1 MKKLKLRDIIKNITT
16 DSNYNIDIDVNGVS
30 IDTRT
35 INKGDIFIALKG
47 KIYDGHNFIKVA
59 EQKGACAIISS
70 EKIDSSLPVIMVK
83 DTLKAL
89 QQLASYYRH
98 SLENLKVIAVTGSN
112 GKTTTKNMVSTVL
125 SSKYKVFSTDR
136 NYNNEIG
143 LPMSIFEIDDTYE
156 FAVLEM
162 GMNHLGEIK
171 TLSDIAKPDIAVV
184 TNIGKAHIGNL
195 VSQENILQAKLEI
208 TSGLKNNGTLIL
220 SSDDK
225 FLKNIKSEK
234 FKVLFVG
241 CNSLS
246 NNYLCATNIES
257 NNNSINFEVEYQNK
271 IFSCSIPVLGKHNVI
286 NSLIAICCGE
296 HFGINIE
303 NSIKSLQHYLPSP
316 MRCEKSEING
326 ITIIKDYYNSSP
338 ESVKCA
344 IEVLSKYKTNG
355 KKIAILG
362 QMSELGLES
371 ENEHFNLGDLCKDK
385 KISHS
390 FFIGKDFKCFE
401 NGVETNCTCY
411 NENERIYFLESIRKY
426 IEEKNITSG
435 DIILIKGS
443 RNMKMEEIYEC
454 LRSYLNSLNNN
465 INLSTQSDTRLYV
478 DVNAI
483 KFNYSQIQKFV
494 GEKIELLPMV
504 KANAYGA
511 GSNIISNI
519 FQNSTYLAVAD
530 IQEANCIK
538 NILPNSNIIIIYQPR
553 FEDIQEIVNMNF
565 IPAISDIDFAK
576 QLDKVARLQNK
587 IIRIHVEV
595 NTGHSRLGIDIENV
609 TKFAQEILK
618 LKNIKVEGIFMHYSS
633 ADSYDDSDI
642 EFTNMQTSLFDKA
655 ISDFEN
661 IYGNVKYK
669 HACAGAALFNQEAK
683 LHNMVRP
690 GYILYGY
697 YPNEEIRKKIILKPS
712 LRLTSTILQIREV
725 DENTPISYNRRF
737 ITKRKSKIA
746 TVSIGYSDGLPRKL
760 FNIKNKNNG
769 CFIINGQRAPIVGNI
784 CMDLTMIDITDIRG
798 NIKVGDEVAIFDNSN
813 VTIEEIAD
821 ICDTIGYE
829 IISQISDKTPR
840 IEVF

>member
-1 MKKLKLRDIIKNITT
+1 MKKLKLKNIIKNINTHS
-16 DSNYNIDIDVNGVS
+16 DYNGDILVHGVS

-35 INKGDIFIALKG
+35 INKDDIFIALKG
-47 KIYDGHNFIKVA
+47 KNYNGHDFIKVA
-59 EQKGACAIISS
+59 EQKEACAIISS

-89 QQLASYYRH
+89 QELALYYRN

-171 TLSDIAKPDIAVV
+171 TLSNIAKPDVAII

-195 VSQENILQAKLEI
+195 ISQENILQAKLEI
-208 TSGLKNNGTLIL
+208 TSGLKNNGILIL
-220 SSDDK
+220 NSDDK
-225 FLKNIKSEK
+225 FLKKIKSEN

-246 NNYLCATNIES
+246 NNYLCAGNIES
-257 NNNSINFEVEYQNK
+257 NNNSINFEVKYQNK
-271 IFSCSIPVLGKHNVI
+271 IFPCSIPVLGKHNTI
-286 NSLIAICCGE
+286 NALTAICCGV

-303 NSIKSLQHYLPSP
+303 DSVRSLQHYLSSP

-338 ESVKCA
+338 ESVECA
-344 IEVLSKYKTNG
+344 IETLSKYKTDG

-371 ENEHFNLGDLCKDK
+371 ESEHFNLGNLCKNK
-385 KISHS
+385 RISHS
-390 FFIGKDFKCFE
+390 FFIGKDFKSFE
-401 NGVETNCTCY
+401 NGIKNDCTCY
-411 NENERIYFLESIRKY
+411 SENEKIYFLESIRKY
-426 IEEKNITSG
+426 IEEKNINSG
-435 DIILIKGS
+435 DVILIKGS
-443 RNMKMEEIYEC
+443 RSMKMEEIYEY
-454 LRSYLNSLNNN
+454 LRSYLTSFRNN
-465 INLSTQSDTRLYV
+465 INSHTQSDTRLYV

-511 GSNIISNI
+511 DSNIISNI
-519 FQNSTYLAVAD
+519 FQNSRYLAVAD
-530 IQEANCIK
+530 VQEANHIK
-538 NILPNSNIIIIYQPR
+538 NILPNSNIIIIYQPK
-553 FEDIQEIVNMNF
+553 FKDIQEIANKDY
-565 IPAISDIDFAK
+565 IPAVSDIDFAQ
-576 QLDKVARLQNK
+576 QLDEIARSQNK
-587 IIRIHVEV
+587 IIRIHIEI
-595 NTGHSRLGIDIENV
+595 NTGHCRLGVDTKNV
-609 TKFAQEILK
+609 TKFAEEILK

-642 EFTNMQTSLFDKA
+642 KFTSMQTSLFDKA

-683 LHNMVRP
+683 LYNMVRP

-712 LRLTSTILQIREV
+712 LKLTSTILQIREV
-725 DENTPISYNRRF
+725 DENIPISYNRRF
-737 ITKRKSKIA
+737 TTERKSKIA
-746 TVSIGYSDGLPRKL
+746 TIAIGYSDGLPRKL

-769 CFIINGQRAPIVGNI
+769 CFIVNGQRAPIVGNI
-784 CMDLTMIDITDIRG
+784 CMDLTMIDITDIKG
-798 NIKVGDEVAIFDNSN
+798 NIKIGDEVAIFDNLN
-813 VTIEEIAD
+813 ITIEEIAD

-829 IISQISDKTPR
+829 IISQISDKIPR
-840 IEVF
+840 IEIF